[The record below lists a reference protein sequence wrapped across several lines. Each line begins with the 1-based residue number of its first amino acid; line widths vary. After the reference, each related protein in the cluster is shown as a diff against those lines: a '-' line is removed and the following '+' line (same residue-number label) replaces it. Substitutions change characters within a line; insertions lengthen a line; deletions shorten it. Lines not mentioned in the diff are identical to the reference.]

1 MRKVF
6 LGYSEAEKDFY
17 RESYSQRDLQKKR
30 KDAVAELGLDQTK
43 KLFLYQVEAEG
54 PAASIM
60 PCSM

>member
-1 MRKVF
+1 MAVRQ
-6 LGYSEAEKDFY
+6 KDFY
-17 RESYSQRDLQKKR
+17 RESYSQRDHAEKR
-30 KDAVAELGLDQTK
+30 KDAVAELGLDANK